1 MRKFVSLPALLI
13 YAAAA
18 ATACIFVRMKRRKK
32 NYA

>member
-18 ATACIFVRMKRRKK
+18 ATAFIIIRTKRRTE

>member
-1 MRKFVSLPALLI
+1 MKRFISLPALLT

-18 ATACIFVRMKRRKK
+18 ATACILIRMKRRKK